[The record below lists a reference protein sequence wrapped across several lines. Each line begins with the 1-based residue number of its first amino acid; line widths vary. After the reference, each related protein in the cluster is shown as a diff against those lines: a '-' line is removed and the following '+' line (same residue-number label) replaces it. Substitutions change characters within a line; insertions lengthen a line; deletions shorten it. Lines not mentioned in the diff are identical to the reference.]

1 MSNLI
6 SILLLIASVG
16 IFLGYVNPTYSGI
29 TGATVLKDKSIAEL
43 KVQRDEYADA
53 LQKTREIEQVRTG
66 LLEKYNHIP
75 LEERERLEKLLPDHI
90 DSVRLI
96 IEVNNIASTYGM
108 TLKNIGLTDSDLAQ
122 KSSTALTPAL
132 SGALITDGTI
142 GPQEKHVKPV
152 GLKFNVSGS
161 YDNFRAFLKDL
172 ESNLR
177 LVDVVAVT
185 FSAGKEGLP
194 DYSVTVS
201 TYRLVFNKNEHF

>member
-1 MSNLI
+1 MNTQQRMSNLI
-6 SILLLIASVG
+6 SIFLLIASVG
-16 IFLGYVNPTYSGI
+16 IFLGYVNPTYGGV
-29 TGATVLKDKSIAEL
+29 TGATVLEDKSIAEL

-53 LQKTREIEQVRTG
+53 LEKTREIEQVRTG

-75 LEERERLEKLLPDHI
+75 LEDRERLERLLPDHI
-90 DSVRLI
+90 DSVRFI
-96 IEVNNIASTYGM
+96 IEVNNVASKYGM
-108 TLKNIGLTDSDLAQ
+108 TLKNIGLTDSDAS
-122 KSSTALTPAL
+122 KKGITVTTA
-132 SGALITDGTI
+132 GTI
-142 GPQEKHVKPV
+142 GPQEQHFKPV

-172 ESNLR
+172 ELNLR

-185 FSAGKEGLP
+185 FNAGKEDLP

>member
-6 SILLLIASVG
+6 SIFLLIASVG
-16 IFLGYVNPTYSGI
+16 IFLGYVNPTYSGV
-29 TGATVLKDKSIAEL
+29 TEAAVLKDKSIAEL
-43 KVQRDEYADA
+43 KVQRNEYADA
-53 LQKTREIEQVRTG
+53 LEKTREIEQVRTG
-66 LLEKYNHIP
+66 LLDKYNHIP
-75 LEERERLEKLLPDHI
+75 LEDRERLEKLLPDHI

-96 IEVNNIASTYGM
+96 IEVNNVASKYEM
-108 TLKNIGLTDSDLAQ
+108 TLKNIGLTDSDASP
-122 KSSTALTPAL
+122 KGSTALTPAL
-132 SGALITDGTI
+132 TTQGTI
-142 GPQEKHVKPV
+142 GPQEKHFKPV

-177 LVDVVAVT
+177 LVDVVAIT
-185 FSAGKEGLP
+185 FRAGKEDLP